1 MRSAFPSKKS
11 HSQHSASFSFS
22 RKPPHILLQ
31 FCRSNDS
38 LLPLQRSSSISSQG
52 RKIALAWGRLS
63 HQVTLLLCQLLSFLQ
78 VSVTPSLLCPGADR
92 GRQIHFHFPRMCTIE
107 ACLMTTKKPLTMSKE
122 EWASVT
128 DVLPGEDSPPP
139 RIKSSSHHAT
149 LDLSA
154 ATTHP
159 TK

>member
-1 MRSAFPSKKS
+1 MAVIFF
-11 HSQHSASFSFS
+11 HVF
-22 RKPPHILLQ
+22 
-31 FCRSNDS
+31 
-38 LLPLQRSSSISSQG
+38 
-52 RKIALAWGRLS
+52 LA
-63 HQVTLLLCQLLSFLQ
+63 
-78 VSVTPSLLCPGADR
+78 PSLFCPGADR

-139 RIKSSSHHAT
+139 PIKSSSHHAA

-159 TK
+159 HKMSGIQPIITESLSSIVS